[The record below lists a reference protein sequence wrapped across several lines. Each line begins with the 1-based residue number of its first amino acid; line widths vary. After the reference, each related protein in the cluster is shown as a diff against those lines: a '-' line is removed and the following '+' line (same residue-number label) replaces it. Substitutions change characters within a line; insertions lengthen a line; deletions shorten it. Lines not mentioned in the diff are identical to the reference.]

1 MGAAVMD
8 IWSCVE
14 CIICND
20 IRIVRCGV
28 YACVYRIITT
38 AVYRGTA
45 VYYQHHRKPG
55 VYADTVRIA
64 ELAIGIT
71 GYSDCTRDDYLG
83 DDCHIS
89 PHAVGCVYADSVSVM
104 GFIRYG
110 TPINDYCDELVG
122 SL

>member
-14 CIICND
+14 RIVCDD
-20 IRIVRCGV
+20 IRIVRCSV

-38 AVYRGTA
+38 AVYRGIA

-55 VYADTVRIA
+55 VYTDTVRTA

-71 GYSDCTRDDYLG
+71 
-83 DDCHIS
+83 
-89 PHAVGCVYADSVSVM
+89 
-104 GFIRYG
+104 
-110 TPINDYCDELVG
+110 
-122 SL
+122 